1 MSTTAEASPT
11 RIVNGAFLAPATAV
25 FFFFFAFGM
34 ALPTLPI
41 YITGTLGGSDLAV
54 GTVVGA
60 TAVSAIAI
68 RPWIPAG
75 VQRWGATRLIAV
87 CGILGAISFI
97 FSGLIGSTAG
107 LSGLR
112 LIAGVAQ
119 AVIMVAALIIVSSS
133 VSDAHQGQVISYLSV
148 APYMGIGL
156 GPVVSQPI
164 LENYGPAWSFAAAG
178 IVSLVATAAISPSA
192 IRRPARDMHAP
203 RTKPEIYLPALV
215 PGVVLMLGILG
226 PVALSTF
233 MPLYIGDLGSNSPQW
248 IFLGYSTVILAAR
261 ILGARIPDRLGPM
274 ITGVGSTVLI
284 SVGLTGIAIAPS
296 VLVVYLALVPF
307 GIGIALQYPGLLALV
322 ISRAPAGRRST
333 AISTFTMFF
342 DVASGVGAV
351 LIGVAA
357 TIAGYRVAFGVC
369 AVAALVGLALLFVF
383 AAATA
388 HDPGG
393 ESEPEPAVPATAD
406 SDKL

>member
-1 MSTTAEASPT
+1 MSTTAETPPT
-11 RIVNGAFLAPATAV
+11 RIVDGAFLAPATAL

-34 ALPTLPI
+34 VLPVLPI
-41 YITGTLGGSDLAV
+41 YITDSLGGSDLAV
-54 GTVVGA
+54 GIVVGI
-60 TAVSAIAI
+60 TAVSAVAI

-75 VQRWGATRLIAV
+75 IQRWGAARLIAA

-112 LIAGVAQ
+112 LIAGVSQ

-133 VSDAHQGQVISYLSV
+133 VSDTQQGQVVSYLSV

-164 LENYGPAWSFAAAG
+164 LENYGATWAFAAAG
-178 IVSLVATAAISPSA
+178 VVSLVATAAISPSA
-192 IRRPARDMHAP
+192 IRRPERDMHAP

-248 IFLGYSTVILAAR
+248 IFLGYSAVILAAR
-261 ILGARIPDRLGPM
+261 ILGGRIPDRLGAM
-274 ITGVGSTVLI
+274 TTGVSSTLLI
-284 SVGLTGIAIAPS
+284 SAGLTGIAIAPS
-296 VLVVYLALVPF
+296 VAVVYLALVPF

-322 ISRAPAGRRST
+322 ISRAPDEHRSA

-342 DVASGVGAV
+342 DIASGLGAV

-357 TIAGYRVAFGVC
+357 MIAGYRVAFAVC
-369 AVAALVGLALLFVF
+369 AAAALLGLILLFLY
-383 AAATA
+383 ASATE
-388 HDPGG
+388 HH
-393 ESEPEPAVPATAD
+393 SEPRSEAAVHPGPD
-406 SDKL
+406 SDNS